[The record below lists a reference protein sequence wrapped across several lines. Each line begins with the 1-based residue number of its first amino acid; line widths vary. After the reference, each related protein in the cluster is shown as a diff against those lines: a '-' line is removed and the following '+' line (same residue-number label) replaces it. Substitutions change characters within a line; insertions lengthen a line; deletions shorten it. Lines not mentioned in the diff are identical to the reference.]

1 MMFYRRKALAGLVLL
16 LGLRGQA
23 QQFLAD
29 GRTPL
34 APLPQLTVGMAQA
47 MINLNGTWEINRQPG
62 ASFWLDQ
69 EKGSNWQQIQVPGEA
84 AMQGYPITNDK
95 PFVYRHTIAVP
106 DGAANKTLLLRFN
119 GVYSYARV
127 WVNGRY
133 VREHFGGFTAW
144 DCDITPYVQPGK
156 SAVLHVEVTDRADDI
171 SYASGYAHHPIGGIL
186 RNVQLLVV
194 PRVHL
199 QRVYAQASLT
209 DDLRNG
215 TLALNM
221 ALNEHAA
228 GASLVYALM
237 APGGKKVA
245 GKTLLPS
252 GDGTWHEALTIDGV
266 QPWTAE
272 DPQLYTLEVKLLQQ
286 GKVQEVIRKMIGF
299 RKVTIDAQQQ
309 LLVNGRPVKLRGAC
323 RHDMH
328 PLLGRSTN
336 RRQDSLD
343 VVLAKEANLN
353 FIRTSHYPPSQ
364 DFLEF
369 CDRYGIYVQEETAIC
384 FVLDWREGVYA
395 KDAQTQDN
403 PAYTGRY
410 LGQLSEMID
419 RDRDHA
425 AVIMWSVG
433 NESYYGS
440 NFRKEYDFVKSVDS
454 SRPVSW
460 SFPATALDKGQ
471 RCFDILVSHYPNY
484 DGRSSDLGKYEK
496 HMKADYPIIGDEW
509 AHVACYNTGLLN
521 YDPNVKD
528 AWGKSLDSVWSYR
541 FDVPGYIGGAIW
553 GMIDETF
560 HLPDTATG
568 YGPWGFIDV
577 WRRKK
582 AEFWNTKKAY
592 SPIRVLQTRFDGAA
606 GGVLKIPVKN
616 RFDHLS
622 LSDITCK
629 VSGNG
634 KTIRLSLPA
643 VLPHQEGSI
652 TLAASNYPRQ
662 WALLQF
668 YDARGALVDEER
680 ITWAPAAKQVTT
692 TAVGAWTITEAD
704 GQLRLRS
711 GKFDI
716 VVNKTTGL
724 IASAAVGNSTL
735 LTGSPV
741 LAVNYPAQAN
751 AFKDTKGVFSGAY
764 VPQEAQVDVSNVQLV
779 RIRLKGLVDKYPV
792 SMRYELAP
800 SGKITVHYEA
810 DSIPPYTWDIGIQV
824 PVANSL
830 NQVSWQRN
838 GYWTTYPTDHL
849 SALQGKA
856 LRNSMVKE
864 AYRVKPAYAVAQ
876 SMSDYYLQHAIDPA
890 KAALPASERY
900 RAKKENILSYTL
912 TALGKKGGLRV
923 VSDGS
928 QAAGMNVGVD
938 GQQSLLVS
946 DKWDYWSLAWGNY
959 QGKRNRS
966 RTMQGT
972 VQLILE

>member
-1 MMFYRRKALAGLVLL
+1 MMFYWRKALIGMVVMGALQ
-16 LGLRGQA
+16 GQA

-34 APLPQLTVGMAQA
+34 VPLPQQTTGVQHPIL
-47 MINLNGTWEINRQPG
+47 NLNGVWEINRQPA

-69 EKGSNWQQIQVPGEA
+69 AKGANWQKIQVPGEP
-84 AMQGYPITNDK
+84 AMQGFKVINDQ

-106 DGAANKTLLLRFN
+106 AGANNNTLLLRFN

-127 WVNGRY
+127 WVNGQF

-144 DCDITPYVQPGK
+144 DCDITRYVQPGK
-156 SAVLHVEVTDRADDI
+156 NAVLHVEVTDRADDI

-199 QRVYAQASLT
+199 QRVYANASLT
-209 DDLRNG
+209 DDLHSG

-221 ALNEHAA
+221 ALNESAP
-228 GASLVYALM
+228 GASLVYTLT

-245 GKTLLPS
+245 GKSLMTS
-252 GDGTWHEALTIDGV
+252 GKGAWQEQLIIDGV
-266 QPWTAE
+266 KAWTAE
-272 DPQLYTLEVKLLQQ
+272 DPQLYTLEVKLLQR

-309 LLVNGRPVKLRGAC
+309 LLVNGLPVKLRGAC

-336 RRQDSLD
+336 RQQDSLD

-353 FIRTSHYPPSQ
+353 FIRTSHYPPSK

-369 CDRYGIYVQEETAIC
+369 CDRYGLYVQEETAIC

-403 PAYTGRY
+403 PAFTGRY

-471 RCFDILVSHYPNY
+471 RCFDILVSHYPKY
-484 DGRSSDLGKYEK
+484 DGTSSDLGKYEK

-528 AWGKSLDSVWSYR
+528 AWGKSLDSIWMNR

-592 SPIRVLQTRFDGAA
+592 SPVRVLQTLFDGAA
-606 GGVLKIPVKN
+606 GGVLQIPVKN
-616 RFDHLS
+616 RLDHLS

-634 KTIRLSLPA
+634 KILRLSLPA
-643 VLPHQEGSI
+643 ILPHQEGSF
-652 TLAASNYPRQ
+652 TLATKDYPQQ

-668 YDARGALVDEER
+668 FDARGLLLDEER
-680 ITWAPAAKQVTT
+680 IAWAPAPKPAATT
-692 TAVGAWTITEAD
+692 RAGVWTIAEGD
-704 GQLRLRS
+704 GKLRLRS
-711 GKFDI
+711 GKIDM

-724 IASAAVGNSTL
+724 IETAAASGRVV

-741 LAVNYPAQAN
+741 LAVNYPVQAN

-764 VPQEAQVDVSNVQLV
+764 VAQQAQVDVSNTQLV
-779 RIRLKGLVDKYPV
+779 RITLKGMVDKYPV
-792 SMRYELAP
+792 SMQYELAA
-800 SGKITVHYEA
+800 SGKISVLYQA
-810 DSIPPYTWDIGIQV
+810 DSIPAYTWDIGIQV
-824 PVANSL
+824 PVASSL
-830 NQVSWQRN
+830 NEVSWLRN
-838 GYWTTYPTDHL
+838 GYWTTYPAGHL

-856 LRNSMVKE
+856 LRNSGVKE
-864 AYRVKPAYAVAQ
+864 TYRVKPAYAVAL
-876 SMSDYYLQHAIDPA
+876 SMGDYYLQHAIDPV
-890 KAALPASERY
+890 KAALPASDLY
-900 RAKKENILSYTL
+900 RAKKENILSYSV
-912 TALGKKGGLRV
+912 TAQGKDGGVRV

-928 QAAGMNVGVD
+928 QAAKMNVGID

-959 QGKRNRS
+959 QGKRNNS
-966 RTMQGT
+966 RKVQGT
-972 VQLILE
+972 VQLIIE